1 MRNRCAFALLLAASG
16 ACLGQG
22 GAVLYGIA
30 DAGVRYGKGLTA
42 ANAPMAGGAQPSV
55 SSGVNNTSRWGL
67 RGQEDLGGG
76 WQAVYRLEGGLN
88 LDTGS
93 AAKSDKLF
101 DRQAWVGLKSP
112 LGSVYLG
119 RQATL
124 LADAIA
130 PVDPLGIRYASFNPN
145 INITGLSNTAFG
157 GHAFG
162 QQYGSSGYADNFYR
176 LDNMV
181 KYTANL
187 GPVVARA
194 AYSFGEVAGAASPL
208 STWGGALAYQRD
220 GLAVSGAVMRFR
232 NRDNLVLDAATLGAA
247 YKVDAWQF
255 KANAGVNRADVGVD
269 RSVGQGVVSAGV
281 SRQFAPDLLLTT
293 AWYKVRRSATGH
305 IDDGFQR
312 AFAYL
317 EKTLSPR
324 ATLYLES
331 DYTLWQGD
339 AAGAA
344 GTRANDRHGAALT
357 LGFMQ
362 KF

>member
-1 MRNRCAFALLLAASG
+1 MRHHCTFALLLATSG
-16 ACLGQG
+16 TCLAQSS
-22 GAVLYGIA
+22 AVFYGIA
-30 DAGVRYGKGLTA
+30 DAGVRYGNGLSA
-42 ANAPMAGGAQPSV
+42 NNAPTAGGATSAA
-55 SSGVNNTSRWGL
+55 SSGVNNTSRWGV

-76 WQAVYRLEGGLN
+76 WQALFRLEGGIN

-124 LADAIA
+124 ISDAIA
-130 PVDPLGIRYASFNPN
+130 PVDPLGVRYASFNPN
-145 INITGLSNTAFG
+145 VNITGLSNTAFG
-157 GHAFG
+157 RHSFG

-176 LDNMV
+176 LDNML
-181 KYTANL
+181 KYSTTL

-194 AYSFGEVAGAASPL
+194 AYSFGEVAGGTSAL
-208 STWGGALAYQRD
+208 STWGGALSYQQA
-220 GLAVSGAVMRFR
+220 GLAVSGAVMRFH
-232 NRDNLVLDAATLGAA
+232 NRDNRSLDAATIGAA

-255 KANAGVNRADVGVD
+255 KANLGVNRADTGVAQ
-269 RSVGQGVVSAGV
+269 SVQQRVASAGV
-281 SRQFAPDLLLTT
+281 SRQLAPGLLFTT
-293 AWYKVRRSATGH
+293 AYYKVWRTATGQV
-305 IDDGFQR
+305 DDGFQR

-317 EKTLSPR
+317 EQSLSPR
-324 ATLYLES
+324 SILYLES

-339 AAGAA
+339 AAGVTA
-344 GTRANDRHGAALT
+344 GRANDRHGLGLT
-357 LGFMQ
+357 LGLMH

>member
-1 MRNRCAFALLLAASG
+1 MRNNCTFALLLAASG
-16 ACLGQG
+16 SCLAQSS
-22 GAVLYGIA
+22 AVFYGIA
-30 DAGVRYGKGLTA
+30 DAGARHGDGLS
-42 ANAPMAGGAQPSV
+42 ANNVPTAGGGTSSL
-55 SSGVNNTSRWGL
+55 SSGVNNTSRWGV

-76 WQAVYRLEGGLN
+76 WQALLRLEGGIN

-101 DRQAWVGLKSP
+101 DRQAWIGLKSP
-112 LGSVYLG
+112 LGAVYLG

-124 LADAIA
+124 ISDAIA
-130 PVDPLGIRYASFNPN
+130 PVDPLGVRYASFNPN
-145 INITGLSNTAFG
+145 VNLTGLSNTAFG
-157 GHAFG
+157 RHSFG

-181 KYTANL
+181 KASASL

-194 AYSFGEVAGAASPL
+194 AYSFGEVAGATSPL
-208 STWGGALAYQRD
+208 STWGGALTYQQA
-220 GLAVSGAVMRFR
+220 GLAVSGAAMRFR
-232 NRDNLVLDAATLGAA
+232 NRDNRSLDAATVGAA

-255 KANAGVNRADVGVD
+255 KANLGVNRADVGAGN
-269 RSVGQGVVSAGV
+269 SVRQSVISAGV
-281 SRQFAPDLLLTT
+281 SRQMAPDVLLTT
-293 AWYKVRRSATGH
+293 AYYKVRRSATGH
-305 IDDGFQR
+305 VDDGFQR

-324 ATLYLES
+324 STLYLES

-339 AAGAA
+339 AAGIT
-344 GTRANDRHGAALT
+344 GTRTNDRKGMGLT
-357 LGFMQ
+357 LGLMQ

>member
-1 MRNRCAFALLLAASG
+1 MRHRYTFALLVVASG
-16 ACLGQG
+16 TCLGQSSAG
-22 GAVLYGIA
+22 IYGIA
-30 DAGVRYGKGLTA
+30 DVGIRYGKSLNA
-42 ANAPMAGGAQPSV
+42 ANAPMAGGTLPSV

-88 LDTGS
+88 VDTGS
-93 AAKSDKLF
+93 SAKSDKLF
-101 DRQAWVGLKSP
+101 DRQAWVGVKSS

-145 INITGLSNTAFG
+145 VNITGLSNTAFG
-157 GHAFG
+157 GHSFG
-162 QQYGSSGYADNFYR
+162 QQYGASGYPDNFYR

-194 AYSFGEVAGAASPL
+194 AYSFGEVAGATSPL
-208 STWGGALAYQRD
+208 STWGGALAYQKA
-220 GLAVSGAVMRFR
+220 GLTVSGAVMRFR

-247 YKVDAWQF
+247 CKMAAWQF
-255 KANAGVNRADVGVD
+255 KANIGYNDADTGVD
-269 RSVGQGVVSAGV
+269 RSVRQRVVSAGA
-281 SRQFAPDLLLTT
+281 SRQLAPDLLLTT
-293 AWYKVRRSATGH
+293 AYYQVRRAATGFV
-305 IDDGFQR
+305 DDGFDR

-317 EKTLSPR
+317 EKNLSPR
-324 ATLYLES
+324 STLYLES
-331 DYTLWQGD
+331 DYTRWRGD
-339 AAGAA
+339 VAGVT
-344 GTRANDRHGAALT
+344 GTRANDRHGAAMT

>member
-1 MRNRCAFALLLAASG
+1 MRHCSTFALLFAASG
-16 ACLGQG
+16 TCLAQS

-30 DAGVRYGKGLTA
+30 DAGIRYGKGLNA
-42 ANAPMAGGAQPSV
+42 ANAPTPGGTTPAV
-55 SSGVNNTSRWGL
+55 SSGINNTSRWGL
-67 RGQEDLGGG
+67 RGHEDLGGG
-76 WQAVYRLEGGLN
+76 WQALYRLEGGLN

-112 LGSVYLG
+112 LGSVTLG

-145 INITGLSNTAFG
+145 VNITGLSNTAFG
-157 GHAFG
+157 RHSFG

-181 KYTANL
+181 KASASL

-194 AYSFGEVAGAASPL
+194 AYSFGEVAGATSPL
-208 STWGGALAYQRD
+208 STWGGALTYQQA
-220 GLAVSGAVMRFR
+220 GLAVSGAAMRFR
-232 NRDNLVLDAATLGAA
+232 NRDNRSLDAATVGAA

-255 KANAGVNRADVGVD
+255 KANLGVNRADVGAGK
-269 RSVGQGVVSAGV
+269 SVRQSVISAGV
-281 SRQFAPDLLLTT
+281 SRQMAPDVLLTT
-293 AWYKVRRSATGH
+293 AYYKVRRSATGH
-305 IDDGFQR
+305 VDDGFQR

-324 ATLYLES
+324 STLYLES
-331 DYTLWQGD
+331 DYTTWQGD
-339 AAGAA
+339 AAGVT
-344 GTRANDRHGAALT
+344 GTRANDRKGMGLT
-357 LGFMQ
+357 LGLMH